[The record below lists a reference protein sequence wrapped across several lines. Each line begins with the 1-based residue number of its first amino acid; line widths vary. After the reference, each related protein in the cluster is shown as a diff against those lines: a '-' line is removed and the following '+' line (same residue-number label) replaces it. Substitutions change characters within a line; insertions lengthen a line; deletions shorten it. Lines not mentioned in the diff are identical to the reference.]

1 MYEQV
6 DISQKHCAVKQKQKL
21 ADRYKQWYI
30 IYVQKL
36 DIPKTSYIFVQVH
49 LYVGNL

>member
-6 DISQKHCAVKQKQKL
+6 DISQKHCALKKKL
-21 ADRYKQWYI
+21 AERYKQWYI